1 MMNFTD
7 IDRVYRRSLP
17 EYWQRLIQLQS
28 GKLCVLVKGSF
39 LEVVQDQV
47 YDQIFSI
54 RNTISKEMRK

>member
-7 IDRVYRRSLP
+7 ADCVHRKSLP
-17 EYWQRLIQLQS
+17 EDWQRLIQLQS
-28 GKLCVLVKGSF
+28 GMLCVLVNGNF

>member
-1 MMNFTD
+1 MNFTD
-7 IDRVYRRSLP
+7 IDRVHRRSLP
-17 EYWQRLIQLQS
+17 EDWQRLIQLQS
-28 GKLCVLVKGSF
+28 GMLCVLVKGNF